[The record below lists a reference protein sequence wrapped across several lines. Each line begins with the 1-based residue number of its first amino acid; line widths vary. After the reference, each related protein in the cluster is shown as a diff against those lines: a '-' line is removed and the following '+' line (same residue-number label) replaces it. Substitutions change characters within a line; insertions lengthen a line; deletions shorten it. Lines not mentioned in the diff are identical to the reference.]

1 MKYLLPIILFLASC
15 TSPEF
20 ITLKT
25 KTGEHIHTVSEN
37 AFFNT
42 PDKASEWAF
51 WYFPVVVF
59 AVWLV
64 WKEFKT
70 IKFPKNKS
78 TDSSTK
84 DQNNDGCECDNKPD
98 SKPTVTTVQSPS
110 AIVNNPPTQQEA
122 SKDNA

>member
-20 ITLKT
+20 VTLKT
-25 KTGEHIHTVSEN
+25 KDGEHIHTVSEN

-59 AVWLV
+59 AIWLV

-78 TDSSTK
+78 ADSSTE
-84 DQNNDGCECDNKPD
+84 DQNNNEYEYDNQPD
-98 SKPTVTTVQSPS
+98 PKPTVATVQPPS
-110 AIVNNPPTQQEA
+110 ATVNNPPTQQEV

>member
-20 ITLKT
+20 VTLKT
-25 KTGEHIHTVSEN
+25 KDGEHIHTVSEN

-59 AVWLV
+59 AIWLV

-78 TDSSTK
+78 ADSSTE
-84 DQNNDGCECDNKPD
+84 DQNNNEYEDDNQPD
-98 SKPTVTTVQSPS
+98 PKPTVATVQPPS
-110 AIVNNPPTQQEA
+110 ATVNNPPAQQEV

>member
-20 ITLKT
+20 VTLKT

-37 AFFNT
+37 SFVNT

-59 AVWLV
+59 VVWLV
-64 WKEFKT
+64 WKEFKS
-70 IKFPKNKS
+70 IKFSKKKS
-78 TDSSTK
+78 TDSSTT
-84 DQNNDGCECDNKPD
+84 E
-98 SKPTVTTVQSPS
+98 PTDTV
-110 AIVNNPPTQQEA
+110 
-122 SKDNA
+122 

>member
-20 ITLKT
+20 VTLKT

-78 TDSSTK
+78 TDSSAEDK
-84 DQNNDGCECDNKPD
+84 NNDGCEDDNKPD
-98 SKPTVTTVQSPS
+98 PKPTVTTVQPPS
-110 AIVNNPPTQQEA
+110 TTVNNPPTQQEV

>member
-20 ITLKT
+20 VTLKT

-37 AFFNT
+37 SFFNT

-59 AVWLV
+59 VVWLV
-64 WKEFKT
+64 WKEFKS
-70 IKFPKNKS
+70 IKSIQKQGNIDDKQTS
-78 TDSSTK
+78 
-84 DQNNDGCECDNKPD
+84 NNEY
-98 SKPTVTTVQSPS
+98 
-110 AIVNNPPTQQEA
+110 QQ
-122 SKDNA
+122 